1 MMEIGVLLPHFGEH
15 ADVGT
20 LVDGSRL
27 VEEMGYDSLWVRDH
41 ILWTPHEMEG
51 TDITFIEPL
60 MTLAAISAVTKRVK
74 LGMAVLIPIRWPLK
88 VAQNLAALSVLSG
101 GRVIGGYGL
110 GNNPREFSAAGLVRD
125 QREQIFAE
133 TIQIMRSVWSEDH
146 VSFDGEVFR
155 FEDITLEP
163 KPVKPIP
170 LVYGGTTQA
179 SIRRALEH
187 MDGWLPGRI
196 PLATLDARLE
206 YLAERSAEA
215 GKTLSVGV
223 VPVVKVHRDRSA
235 ARDGIDVAALA
246 QSSAGA
252 KFWKRP
258 PSGSF
263 ETIDDLEGLVI
274 AGTPEDCKR
283 ELIKFAE
290 RGLDYV
296 VLDLRLDFPRYM
308 EQLELLA
315 EAGLDEV
322 KG

>member
-1 MMEIGVLLPHFGEH
+1 MEIGVLLPHFGEH
-15 ADVGT
+15 ATVEA
-20 LVDGSRL
+20 LIEGSQRI
-27 VEEMGYDSLWVRDH
+27 EEMGYDSLWVRDH

-60 MTLAAISAVTKRVK
+60 LTLAAISSVTTRVK
-74 LGMAVLIPIRWPLK
+74 LGSAVLIPIRWPLK

-110 GNNPREFSAAGLVRD
+110 GNNPREFAAAGLNSD
-125 QREQIFAE
+125 QREQIFVE
-133 TIQIMRSVWSEDH
+133 TIEILRAVWSGDN
-146 VSFDGEVFR
+146 VSYKGEVFQ

-163 KPVKPIP
+163 KPVAPIP

-179 SIRRALEH
+179 SIRRALEY

-196 PLATLDARLE
+196 PLLTLDARLK

-215 GKTLSVGV
+215 GKRISVGV
-223 VPVVKVHRDRSA
+223 IPVVKVDRDRSR
-235 ARDGIDVAALA
+235 ARQNIDASALA

-263 ETIDDLEGLVI
+263 STIEDLEGLVI

-283 ELIKFAE
+283 ELAKFAE
-290 RGLDYV
+290 RGIDYV
-296 VLDLRLDFPRYM
+296 VLDLRLDFSRYL

-315 EAGLDEV
+315 DAGLDDL
-322 KG
+322 KR